1 MQEKIVG
8 RNLRF
13 WMPTNPKPYS
23 LWNSGAKYISNKMP
37 RWFQNFPV
45 CLGNMLE
52 KTAKDSLEVFVCY
65 VDSGFGMPG
74 HFSKGYDLVF

>member
-1 MQEKIVG
+1 
-8 RNLRF
+8 
-13 WMPTNPKPYS
+13 
-23 LWNSGAKYISNKMP
+23 
-37 RWFQNFPV
+37 
-45 CLGNMLE
+45 MLE